1 MNEVLTWIIINND
14 PAVQMPTMMAAP
26 YSEFKV
32 TIYLVYSQSKIKLLL
47 IGFNTLLRLGESRAY
62 VSYLPL

>member
-47 IGFNTLLRLGESRAY
+47 IG
-62 VSYLPL
+62 